1 MSLQAHSS
9 ELPSVG
15 ATPLSAARGLLH
27 VPAAVPGELLLIDLL
42 LISRRC
48 GTLA

>member
-15 ATPLSAARGLLH
+15 ASPLSAARGLLH
-27 VPAAVPGELLLIDLL
+27 APAAVRGELLLIDLL

>member
-1 MSLQAHSS
+1 MSYAASS

-15 ATPLSAARGLLH
+15 AMPLTVARGPLH

-42 LISRRC
+42 LIARRC

>member
-1 MSLQAHSS
+1 MRYAASS

-15 ATPLSAARGLLH
+15 AMPLTAARGLLH
-27 VPAAVPGELLLIDLL
+27 VPAAVRGELLLIDLL
-42 LISRRC
+42 IARRC